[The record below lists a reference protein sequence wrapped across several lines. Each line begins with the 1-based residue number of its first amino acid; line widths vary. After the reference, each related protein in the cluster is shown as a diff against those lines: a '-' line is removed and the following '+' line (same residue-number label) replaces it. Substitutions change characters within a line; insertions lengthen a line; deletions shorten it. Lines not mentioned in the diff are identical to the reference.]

1 MYQFHLSVTPLSPI
15 SSVMIFNRE
24 TTAASHRQS
33 DTYRVVPLRTRRQPR
48 QLTMTTFLSM
58 IFFCSLALMKTN
70 AFAPI
75 HHSPSISG
83 KVPIVTTSALFTSP
97 FAGSTDDECLSNR
110 RVFLIHAIAGGVV
123 SIGIPQ
129 FSLPAF
135 ANEGNDESIDPSIDL
150 PKITQKV
157 YLDIKF
163 GNYKPTRLII
173 GLFGEV
179 MPRAVENFQTLCA
192 NGSYTGTSFYRVIS
206 EMSIQGGAI
215 GPNSVS
221 GKSGTS
227 AFDNGAPFAP
237 DNYKIKHTKKGLVS
251 AVRGVNGDIDSRFFV
266 QTESDAG
273 WADNRYAVFGIVLN
287 EGDEDRKGGGMELV
301 RKISK
306 VNVKPPQNVPKDPVM
321 IVGCGLVQE

>member
-1 MYQFHLSVTPLSPI
+1 
-15 SSVMIFNRE
+15 
-24 TTAASHRQS
+24 
-33 DTYRVVPLRTRRQPR
+33 
-48 QLTMTTFLSM
+48 MTTFLSK
-58 IFFCSLALMKTN
+58 IFVFSLMLTKTT

-75 HHSPSISG
+75 HNCPSIKG
-83 KVPIVTTSALFTSP
+83 KVSIVASASKLFTAP
-97 FAGSTDDECLSNR
+97 LAGSTDDECLSSR
-110 RVFLIHAIAGGVV
+110 RAFLIQAMAGGVI
-123 SIGIPQ
+123 STGISQFPQ
-129 FSLPAF
+129 PAF
-135 ANEGNDESIDPSIDL
+135 ADEGNDDSIDPSVDL

-163 GNYKPTRLII
+163 GNYKPKRLII

-179 MPRAVENFQTLCA
+179 MPRAAENFQTLCA

-206 EMSIQGGAI
+206 DMSIQGGAI

-227 AFDNGAPFAP
+227 AFENGSPFAP

-251 AVRGVNGDIDSRFFV
+251 AVRGVNGDIDSRFFI
-266 QTESDAG
+266 QTENDAG

-287 EGDEDRKGGGMELV
+287 EGDEDGKAGGMELV

-306 VNVKPPQNVPKDPVM
+306 VDVKPPQNVPKDPVM
-321 IVGCGLVQE
+321 IVGCGLV